1 MGYASKDIRNILV
14 AGHAGCGKTTL
25 TEALLYMSGASERM
39 GRVEDGTTASDF
51 DPEEIRRKA
60 SLNSSVVPVEY
71 EGIKYNLIDAPGLF
85 DFETGAAE
93 GIMAAESVLICV
105 SGRSGVTVGAEKAYQ
120 LALKNNKA
128 RMIFVTK
135 TDLENADYFKILEQM
150 KIKFG
155 PSVCPCVVPVRLDD
169 GTVAYINL
177 FSQKAFKY
185 EGGKQ
190 IQIDVP
196 GLFDFE
202 TGAAEGIMA
211 AESVLICVSGRSGVT
226 VGAEKAYQLAL
237 KHNKARMVFV
247 TKADLEN
254 ADYFKILEQMKIK
267 FGPSVC
273 PCVVP
278 VRLDDGT
285 VAYINLFSQKAF
297 KYEGGKQVQIDLPDI
312 GHRFEGLIQAM
323 SEAIA
328 ETDEALM
335 EKFFEGEAFTT
346 EEIVQGM
353 AAGVRSGQITP
364 VFCGS
369 AVNGQALDML
379 IYNMNVLLPGAD
391 TASAVGESGGE
402 PVEITA
408 DPAAPLCA
416 YVFKT
421 VADPFVGKLSFI
433 KVLSGKLTATSNAVN
448 ARTGQPERLGKTL
461 TVCGKKQTD
470 TPEIAA
476 GDIGAVAKLA
486 TAKTGDTLCD
496 PARVVALPAPAY
508 PTGCYRMA
516 VKVAKKG
523 DEGKVSGALAR
534 LIEEDP
540 AITFVVDPETKQQII
555 SGLGTQHL
563 EVALAKL
570 KNKFG
575 VEITLE
581 NPRVPY
587 RESIRK
593 SCKAQGRHK
602 KQTGGHGQFG
612 DVWIQF
618 EPIEGEGIEFAE
630 NVFGGSVPKNF
641 FPAVEKGVRQAAEHG
656 VLAGYPMVGMK
667 ATLLDGSYH
676 PVDSSEMAFIMAAKL
691 AYKAAIPEA
700 GPVLLEPIGA
710 LKAHVP
716 ADNTGDIMGEVT
728 KRRGRVLG
736 MNPDDDGLQVVEAEV
751 PMAEMQ
757 DFTTFLRQLTQG
769 RGYYTFEFVRYETLP
784 QMLESKVIEKAKA
797 LGNFADED

>member
-1 MGYASKDIRNILV
+1 MDYASKDIRNILV

-25 TEALLYMSGASERM
+25 TEALLYLSGATERM

-51 DPEEIRRKA
+51 DPEEVRRKA

-71 EGIKYNLIDAPGLF
+71 QGIKYNLIDTPGLF

-93 GIMAAESVLICV
+93 GVMAAESVLICV
-105 SGRSGVTVGAEKAYQ
+105 SGRSGVSVGAEKAYR
-120 LALKNNKA
+120 LACKNNKA

-150 KIKFG
+150 KIQFG

-190 IQIDVP
+190 IQID
-196 GLFDFE
+196 
-202 TGAAEGIMA
+202 
-211 AESVLICVSGRSGVT
+211 
-226 VGAEKAYQLAL
+226 
-237 KHNKARMVFV
+237 
-247 TKADLEN
+247 
-254 ADYFKILEQMKIK
+254 
-267 FGPSVC
+267 
-273 PCVVP
+273 
-278 VRLDDGT
+278 
-285 VAYINLFSQKAF
+285 
-297 KYEGGKQVQIDLPDI
+297 LPDI

-335 EKFFEGEAFTT
+335 EKFFEGEPFTT

-353 AAGVRSGQITP
+353 ATGVRSGQITP

-369 AVNGQALDML
+369 AVNNQALDML
-379 IYNMNVLLPGAD
+379 LYNMNVLLPGAD
-391 TASAVGESGGE
+391 TAAAVGETKDGE
-402 PVEITA
+402 PVEVTA
-408 DPAAPLCA
+408 DPDAPLCA

-433 KVLSGKLTATSNAVN
+433 KVLSGKLTATSNVVN
-448 ARTGQPERLGKTL
+448 SRTGQPERLGKTL
-461 TVCGKKQTD
+461 TICGKKQAD
-470 TPEIAA
+470 TAA
-476 GDIGAVAKLA
+476 ITTGDIGAVAKLA

-496 PARVVALPAPAY
+496 PARVVALPAPSY
-508 PTGCYRMA
+508 PIASYRMA

-555 SGLGTQHL
+555 SGLGSQHL

-581 NPRVPY
+581 TPRVAY

-618 EPIEGEGIEFAE
+618 EPIEGETIEFAE

-691 AYKAAIPEA
+691 AYKAAVPEA

-710 LKAHVP
+710 LQAHVP

-736 MNPDDDGLQVVEAEV
+736 MNPDDDGMQVVEAEV

-769 RGYYTFEFVRYETLP
+769 RGWYTFDFVRYEVLP
-784 QMLESKVIEKAKA
+784 QMLEAKVIEQAKA
-797 LGNFADED
+797 LGNFADEE

>member
-1 MGYASKDIRNILV
+1 MKYASNNIRNILI
-14 AGHAGCGKTTL
+14 AGHAGSGKTTL
-25 TEALLYMSGASERM
+25 TEALVYFSGAAERM
-39 GRVEDGTTASDF
+39 GRVEDGTTISDF
-51 DPEEIRRKA
+51 DPEEAKRKA
-60 SLNSSVVPVEY
+60 SLSASVVPVEY

-85 DFETGAAE
+85 DFEAGEYE
-93 GIMAAESVLICV
+93 GIRAAESVLVCV
-105 SGRSGVTVGAEKAYQ
+105 SGRSGVTVGAEKAFQ
-120 LALKNNKA
+120 LARKNGKA
-128 RMIFVTK
+128 TMVFISK
-135 TDLENADYFKILEQM
+135 CDLENANYFKILEEM

-155 PSVCPCVVPVRLDD
+155 STVCPCVVPAKLDD
-169 GTVAYINL
+169 GT
-177 FSQKAFKY
+177 
-185 EGGKQ
+185 
-190 IQIDVP
+190 
-196 GLFDFE
+196 
-202 TGAAEGIMA
+202 
-211 AESVLICVSGRSGVT
+211 
-226 VGAEKAYQLAL
+226 
-237 KHNKARMVFV
+237 
-247 TKADLEN
+247 
-254 ADYFKILEQMKIK
+254 
-267 FGPSVC
+267 
-273 PCVVP
+273 P
-278 VRLDDGT
+278 V
-285 VAYINLFSQKAF
+285 YINLFSQKAF

-353 AAGVRSGQITP
+353 ASGVRSGQITP

-369 AVNGQALDML
+369 AVNAQALDML
-379 IYNMNVLLPGAD
+379 LYNMNVLLPGAD

-433 KVLSGKLTATSNAVN
+433 KVLSGRLTATSNAVN

-496 PARVVALPAPAY
+496 PARVVALPAPVY
-508 PTGCYRMA
+508 PISSYRMA

-523 DEGKVSGALAR
+523 DEGKVGSALAR

-540 AITFVVDPETKQQII
+540 AIRFVVDPETKQQII

-751 PMAEMQ
+751 PVAEMQ

-769 RGYYTFEFVRYETLP
+769 RGYFTFEFVRYETLP
-784 QMLESKVIEKAKA
+784 QMLENKVIEQAKA

>member
-1 MGYASKDIRNILV
+1 MKQYLAGRIRNIALT
-14 AGHAGCGKTTL
+14 GHSDSGKTSL
-25 TEALLYMSGASERM
+25 AEALLFKAGASDRLGKISE
-39 GRVEDGTTASDF
+39 GNTVCDF
-51 DPEEIRRKA
+51 DPEEIKRQV
-60 SLNSSVVPVEY
+60 SVSTSIAPFAW
-71 EGIKYNLIDAPGLF
+71 GSTKINLIDTPGLF
-85 DFETGAAE
+85 DFAGEAAE
-93 GIMAAESVLICV
+93 GARAVESLLITV
-105 SGRSGVTVGAEKAYQ
+105 SGKSGVDVGTEKAYKMAKDASKATMFFVSK
-120 LALKNNKA
+120 LDVEHSDFYKVFEELKA
-128 RMIFVTK
+128 T
-135 TDLENADYFKILEQM
+135 
-150 KIKFG
+150 FG
-155 PSVCPCVVPVRLDD
+155 PTVCPIVVPYVEDQK
-169 GTVAYINL
+169 VQSYINL
-177 FSQKAFKY
+177 
-185 EGGKQ
+185 
-190 IQIDVP
+190 ID
-196 GLFDFE
+196 
-202 TGAAEGIMA
+202 M
-211 AESVLICVSGRSGVT
+211 
-226 VGAEKAYQLAL
+226 KAYTYDE
-237 KHNKARMVFV
+237 KGEPHEVDMP
-247 TKADLEN
+247 D
-254 ADYFKILEQMKIK
+254 
-267 FGPSVC
+267 FGH
-273 PCVVP
+273 
-278 VRLDDGT
+278 RLD
-285 VAYINLFSQKAF
+285 
-297 KYEGGKQVQIDLPDI
+297 
-312 GHRFEGLIQAM
+312 GLTAAV
-323 SEAIA
+323 SEAVA
-328 ETDEALM
+328 ETDEALF
-335 EKFFEGEAFTT
+335 EKYFSGEQFTRD
-346 EEIVQGM
+346 EIIRGVHTGVTNGSISPVLCGCSSNLQG
-353 AAGVRSGQITP
+353 I
-364 VFCGS
+364 
-369 AVNGQALDML
+369 DML
-379 IYNMNVLLPGAD
+379 LDCIVDLLPSPWEKGGEV
-391 TASAVGESGGE
+391 AVDAEGE
-402 PVEITA
+402 PVEIDCT
-408 DPAAPLCA
+408 DEAPLAA

-433 KVLSGKLTATSNAVN
+433 KVLSGRLTATSNAVN

-496 PARVVALPAPAY
+496 PARVVALPAPVY
-508 PTGCYRMA
+508 PISSYRMA

-523 DEGKVSGALAR
+523 DEGKVGSALAR

-540 AITFVVDPETKQQII
+540 AIRFVVDPETKQQII

-751 PMAEMQ
+751 PVAEMQ

-769 RGYYTFEFVRYETLP
+769 RGYFTFEFVRYETLP
-784 QMLESKVIEKAKA
+784 QMLENKVIEQAKA

>member
-1 MGYASKDIRNILV
+1 MEYASKDIRNILV

-25 TEALLYMSGASERM
+25 VEALLYLSGATERM

-51 DPEEIRRKA
+51 DPEEGKRKA
-60 SLNSSVVPVEY
+60 SLNSSVVPVEI
-71 EGIKYNLIDAPGLF
+71 GGTKYNLVDAPGLF
-85 DFETGAAE
+85 DFEAAGAE
-93 GIMAAESVLICV
+93 GLAAVESVMICV
-105 SGRSGVTVGAEKAYQ
+105 SGRSGVSVGAEKAYRQ
-120 LALKNNKA
+120 AVRQNKA
-128 RMIFVTK
+128 RLVFVTK

-150 KIKFG
+150 KIRFG
-155 PSVCPCVVPVRLDD
+155 PSVCPCVVPARLDD

-185 EGGKQ
+185 E
-190 IQIDVP
+190 
-196 GLFDFE
+196 
-202 TGAAEGIMA
+202 
-211 AESVLICVSGRSGVT
+211 S
-226 VGAEKAYQLAL
+226 
-237 KHNKARMVFV
+237 
-247 TKADLEN
+247 
-254 ADYFKILEQMKIK
+254 
-267 FGPSVC
+267 
-273 PCVVP
+273 
-278 VRLDDGT
+278 
-285 VAYINLFSQKAF
+285 
-297 KYEGGKQVQIDLPDI
+297 GKQVQIELPDI

-323 SEAIA
+323 NEAIA
-328 ETDEALM
+328 ETDETLM
-335 EKFFEGEAFTT
+335 EKFFEGEPFTT
-346 EEIVQGM
+346 EEIVAGM
-353 AAGVRSGQITP
+353 AAGVRTGQITP

-369 AVNGQALDML
+369 AVNLQALDML
-379 IYNMNVLLPGAD
+379 LYNLKELLPAPDAAPAVAETAD
-391 TASAVGESGGE
+391 GE
-402 PVEITA
+402 PVEIAA
-408 DPAAPLCA
+408 DPAAPTCA

-433 KVLSGKLTATSNAVN
+433 KVLAGRLTAASNVVN

-461 TVCGKKQTD
+461 TVCGKRQTD
-470 TPEIAA
+470 TPAIPA
-476 GDIGAVAKLA
+476 GDIGAVAKLP

-496 PARVVALPAPAY
+496 PARVVSLPAPVY
-508 PTGCYRMA
+508 PAACYRMA

-534 LIEEDP
+534 LMEEDP
-540 AITFVVDPETKQQII
+540 SITFTVDPETKQQVIA
-555 SGLGTQHL
+555 GLGTQHL
-563 EVALAKL
+563 EVAVAKL

-581 NPRVPY
+581 APRVPY

-618 EPIEGEGIEFAE
+618 EPCEGDEIQFEE
-630 NVFGGSVPKNF
+630 KVFGGSVPKNF
-641 FPAVEKGVRQAAEHG
+641 FPAVEKGVRQAAAHG

-700 GPVLLEPIGA
+700 GPVLLEPIGT
-710 LKAHVP
+710 LQAHVP

-736 MNPDDDGLQVVEAEV
+736 MSPDPEEEGGQVVEAEV

-757 DFTTFLRQLTQG
+757 DFTTYLRQLTQG
-769 RGYYTFEFVRYETLP
+769 RGHFTFRFVRYETLP
-784 QMLESKVIEKAKA
+784 QMLEAKVIEQARA
-797 LGNFADED
+797 LGNLSEEDA

>member
-1 MGYASKDIRNILV
+1 MDYASKDIRNILV

-25 TEALLYMSGASERM
+25 TEALLYLSGATERM

-51 DPEEIRRKA
+51 DAEEVRRKA
-60 SLNSSVVPVEY
+60 SLNSSVIPVEY
-71 EGIKYNLIDAPGLF
+71 QGVKYNLIDAPGLF

-93 GIMAAESVLICV
+93 GVMAAESVLICV
-105 SGRSGVTVGAEKAYQ
+105 SARSGVSVGAEKAYR
-120 LALKNNKA
+120 LACRNNKA

-135 TDLENADYFKILEQM
+135 TDLENADYFKVLEQM
-150 KIKFG
+150 KIRFG

-190 IQIDVP
+190 IQID
-196 GLFDFE
+196 
-202 TGAAEGIMA
+202 
-211 AESVLICVSGRSGVT
+211 
-226 VGAEKAYQLAL
+226 
-237 KHNKARMVFV
+237 
-247 TKADLEN
+247 
-254 ADYFKILEQMKIK
+254 
-267 FGPSVC
+267 
-273 PCVVP
+273 
-278 VRLDDGT
+278 
-285 VAYINLFSQKAF
+285 
-297 KYEGGKQVQIDLPDI
+297 LPDI

-328 ETDEALM
+328 ETDETLM
-335 EKFFEGEAFTT
+335 EKFFSGEPFTT

-353 AAGVRSGQITP
+353 ATGVRSGQITP

-369 AVNGQALDML
+369 AVNNQALDML
-379 IYNMNVLLPGAD
+379 LYNMDVLLPGAD
-391 TASAVGESGGE
+391 TAAAVGETKDGE

-408 DPAAPLCA
+408 DPDAPVCA

-433 KVLSGKLTATSNAVN
+433 KVLAGKLTATSNVIN

-470 TPEIAA
+470 TPAITT

-496 PARVVALPAPAY
+496 PARVVALPAPVY
-508 PTGCYRMA
+508 PISNYRMA
-516 VKVAKKG
+516 VKVTKKG

-540 AITFVVDPETKQQII
+540 AIAFAVDPETKQQII

-563 EVALAKL
+563 EVAVAKL

-575 VEITLE
+575 VEIDLE
-581 NPRVPY
+581 VPRVPY

-618 EPIEGEGIEFAE
+618 EPIEGEAIEFAE

-676 PVDSSEMAFIMAAKL
+676 PVDSSDMAFILAAKL
-691 AYKAAIPEA
+691 AYKAAVPEA

-736 MNPDDDGLQVVEAEV
+736 MSPDEDEMQVVEAEV

-757 DFTTFLRQLTQG
+757 DFNTFLRQLTQG
-769 RGYYTFEFVRYETLP
+769 RGWYTFDFVRYETLP
-784 QMLESKVIEKAKA
+784 SNLEGKVIEQAKA
-797 LGNFADED
+797 LGNLSDDE

>member
-1 MGYASKDIRNILV
+1 MDYASKDIRNILV

-25 TEALLYMSGASERM
+25 TEALLYLSGATERM
-39 GRVEDGTTASDF
+39 GRVEDGTAASDF

-60 SLNSSVVPVEY
+60 SLNSSVIPVEY
-71 EGIKYNLIDAPGLF
+71 QGIKYNLIDTPGLF
-85 DFETGAAE
+85 DFETGEAE
-93 GIMAAESVLICV
+93 GVMAAESVLICV
-105 SGRSGVTVGAEKAYQ
+105 SARSGVSVGAEKAYR
-120 LALKNNKA
+120 LACKNNKA

-135 TDLENADYFKILEQM
+135 TDLENADYFKVLEQM
-150 KIKFG
+150 KIQFG

-190 IQIDVP
+190 IQID
-196 GLFDFE
+196 
-202 TGAAEGIMA
+202 
-211 AESVLICVSGRSGVT
+211 
-226 VGAEKAYQLAL
+226 
-237 KHNKARMVFV
+237 
-247 TKADLEN
+247 
-254 ADYFKILEQMKIK
+254 
-267 FGPSVC
+267 
-273 PCVVP
+273 
-278 VRLDDGT
+278 
-285 VAYINLFSQKAF
+285 
-297 KYEGGKQVQIDLPDI
+297 LPDI

-335 EKFFEGEAFTT
+335 EKFFSGEPFTT

-353 AAGVRSGQITP
+353 ATGVRGGQITP

-369 AVNGQALDML
+369 AVNNQALDML
-379 IYNMNVLLPGAD
+379 LYNMNVLLPGAD
-391 TASAVGESGGE
+391 TAAAVGETKDGD

-408 DPAAPLCA
+408 DPDAPVCA

-433 KVLSGKLTATSNAVN
+433 KVLAGKLTAASNVVN

-470 TPEIAA
+470 TPAITT
-476 GDIGAVAKLA
+476 GDIGAVAKLPA
-486 TAKTGDTLCD
+486 AKTGDTLCD
-496 PARVVALPAPAY
+496 PARVAALPAPVY
-508 PTGCYRMA
+508 PIANYRMA

-540 AITFVVDPETKQQII
+540 AITFHTDPETKQQII
-555 SGLGTQHL
+555 GGLGTQHL
-563 EVALAKL
+563 EVAVAKL

-581 NPRVPY
+581 APRVPY

-618 EPIEGEGIEFAE
+618 EPIEGEGVEFAE

-691 AYKAAIPEA
+691 AYKAAVPEA

-736 MNPDDDGLQVVEAEV
+736 MSPDEDGLQSVEAEV

-769 RGYYTFEFVRYETLP
+769 RGWYTFDFVRYETLP
-784 QMLESKVIEKAKA
+784 SNLEGKVIEQAKA
-797 LGNFADED
+797 PGNLSDDE

>member
-1 MGYASKDIRNILV
+1 MKDYQSKNIRNLSV
-14 AGHAGCGKTTL
+14 VGHGSEGKTTL
-25 TEALLYMSGASERM
+25 VEALLYMSGATERM
-39 GRVEDGTTASDF
+39 GRVEDGTTVSDF
-51 DPEEIRRKA
+51 DPEEARRKA
-60 SLNSSVVPVEY
+60 SLNASVVPVEKD
-71 EGIKYNLIDAPGLF
+71 GVKFNFIDAPGLF

-93 GIMAAESVLICV
+93 GAMAAESVLICV
-105 SGRSGVTVGAEKAYQ
+105 SGRSGVTVGAEKAYK

-128 RMIFVTK
+128 RMVFVTK
-135 TDLENADYFKILEQM
+135 CDLENADYFKILEQL
-150 KIKFG
+150 KIQFG
-155 PSVCPCVVPVRLDD
+155 PSICPCVVPHRLDD

-185 EGGKQ
+185 E
-190 IQIDVP
+190 
-196 GLFDFE
+196 
-202 TGAAEGIMA
+202 
-211 AESVLICVSGRSGVT
+211 S
-226 VGAEKAYQLAL
+226 
-237 KHNKARMVFV
+237 
-247 TKADLEN
+247 
-254 ADYFKILEQMKIK
+254 
-267 FGPSVC
+267 
-273 PCVVP
+273 
-278 VRLDDGT
+278 
-285 VAYINLFSQKAF
+285 
-297 KYEGGKQVQIDLPDI
+297 GKQVQIDLPDI
-312 GHRFEGLIQAM
+312 GHRFDGLIEAM

-328 ETDEALM
+328 ETDESLM
-335 EKFFEGEAFTT
+335 EKFFEGEPFTT
-346 EEIVQGM
+346 EEIVRGM

-364 VFCGS
+364 VLCGS
-369 AVNGQALDML
+369 AVNAQALDML
-379 IYNMNVLLPGAD
+379 LYNLSVLLPGAD
-391 TASAVGESGGE
+391 AAAVVGETKDGE
-402 PVEITA
+402 ALEITV
-408 DPAAPLCA
+408 DENAPLCA

-433 KVLSGKLTATSNAVN
+433 KVLSGKLTAASNVIN

-461 TVCGKKQTD
+461 TICGKKQSD
-470 TPEIAA
+470 TAA
-476 GDIGAVAKLA
+476 ITTGDIGAVAKLA

-496 PARVVALPAPAY
+496 PARVVALPAPSY
-508 PTGCYRMA
+508 PTPCYRMA

-540 AITFVVDPETKQQII
+540 SISFAVDAETKQQVIA
-555 SGLGTQHL
+555 GLGTQHL

-575 VEITLE
+575 VEITLDV
-581 NPRVPY
+581 PRVPY

-618 EPIEGEGIEFAE
+618 EPVEGEDVVFEE
-630 NVFGGSVPKNF
+630 KVFGGSVPKNF

-656 VLAGYPMVGMK
+656 VLAGYPMVGLK

-691 AYKAAIPEA
+691 SYKAAIPEA
-700 GPVLLEPIGA
+700 GPVLLEPIGT
-710 LKAHVP
+710 LRAHVP

-736 MNPDDDGLQVVEAEV
+736 MNPDEDGEQVVEAEV

-757 DFTTFLRQLTQG
+757 DFATFLRQLTQG
-769 RGYYTFEFVRYETLP
+769 RGWYTFDFVRYETLP
-784 QMLESKVIEKAKA
+784 QMLEGKVIEQAKA
-797 LGNFADED
+797 LGNFADDE

>member
-135 TDLENADYFKILEQM
+135 
-150 KIKFG
+150 
-155 PSVCPCVVPVRLDD
+155 
-169 GTVAYINL
+169 
-177 FSQKAFKY
+177 
-185 EGGKQ
+185 
-190 IQIDVP
+190 
-196 GLFDFE
+196 
-202 TGAAEGIMA
+202 
-211 AESVLICVSGRSGVT
+211 
-226 VGAEKAYQLAL
+226 
-237 KHNKARMVFV
+237 
-247 TKADLEN
+247 ADLEN

-297 KYEGGKQVQIDLPDI
+297 KYEGGKQVKIDLPDI

-353 AAGVRSGQITP
+353 ASGVRSGQITP

-369 AVNGQALDML
+369 AVNAQALDML
-379 IYNMNVLLPGAD
+379 LYNMNVLLPGAD

-433 KVLSGKLTATSNAVN
+433 KVLSGRLTATSNAVN

-496 PARVVALPAPAY
+496 PARVVALPAPVY
-508 PTGCYRMA
+508 PISSYRMA

-523 DEGKVSGALAR
+523 DEGKVGSALAR

-540 AITFVVDPETKQQII
+540 AIRFVVDPETKQQII

-612 DVWIQF
+612 DVVINF
-618 EPIEGEGIEFAE
+618 EPCDSEQVVFEEK
-630 NVFGGSVPKNF
+630 VFGGSVPKNF

-751 PMAEMQ
+751 PVAEMQ

-769 RGYYTFEFVRYETLP
+769 RGYFTFEFVRYETLP
-784 QMLESKVIEKAKA
+784 QMLENKVIEQAKA

>member
-1 MGYASKDIRNILV
+1 MKYASNNIRNILI
-14 AGHAGCGKTTL
+14 AGHAGSGKTTL
-25 TEALLYMSGASERM
+25 TEALVYFSGAAERM
-39 GRVEDGTTASDF
+39 GRVEDGTTISDF
-51 DPEEIRRKA
+51 DPEEAKRKA
-60 SLNSSVVPVEY
+60 SLSASVVPVEY

-85 DFETGAAE
+85 DFEAGEYE
-93 GIMAAESVLICV
+93 GIRAAESVLVCV
-105 SGRSGVTVGAEKAYQ
+105 SGRSGVTVGAEKAFQ
-120 LALKNNKA
+120 LARKNGKA
-128 RMIFVTK
+128 TMVFISK
-135 TDLENADYFKILEQM
+135 CDLENANYFKILEEM

-155 PSVCPCVVPVRLDD
+155 STVCPCVVPAKLDD
-169 GTVAYINL
+169 GTPVYINL

-185 EGGKQ
+185 ESGKQ
-190 IQIDVP
+190 IQV
-196 GLFDFE
+196 E
-202 TGAAEGIMA
+202 
-211 AESVLICVSGRSGVT
+211 
-226 VGAEKAYQLAL
+226 
-237 KHNKARMVFV
+237 
-247 TKADLEN
+247 
-254 ADYFKILEQMKIK
+254 
-267 FGPSVC
+267 
-273 PCVVP
+273 
-278 VRLDDGT
+278 
-285 VAYINLFSQKAF
+285 
-297 KYEGGKQVQIDLPDI
+297 LPDI
-312 GHRFEGLIQAM
+312 GHRFQGLIEAM

-328 ETDEALM
+328 ETDDELM
-335 EKFFEGEAFTT
+335 EKFFGGEPFTT
-346 EEIVQGM
+346 EEIVEGM
-353 AAGVRSGQITP
+353 RKGVKDGLITP

-369 AVNGQALDML
+369 AVNQQALDML
-379 IYNMNVLLPGAD
+379 LFNMHKLLPSPQHDAAILAEN
-391 TASAVGESGGE
+391 ASGE
-402 PVEITA
+402 PVELHCDETEPTA
-408 DPAAPLCA
+408 A

-421 VADPFVGKLSFI
+421 VADPFVGKLSYLRVI
-433 KVLSGKLTATSNAVN
+433 SGKVTGGAALVN
-448 ARTGQPERLGKTL
+448 ARTGETEKISKPL
-461 TVCGKKQTD
+461 TVIGKKQVETD
-470 TPEIAA
+470 GIGA
-476 GDIGAVAKLA
+476 GDIGAVAKLVS
-486 TAKTGDTLCD
+486 AKTGDTLCD
-496 PARVVALPAPAY
+496 ASRVVKLPAATFPL
-508 PTGCYRMA
+508 PSLFMA
-516 VKVAKKG
+516 VTVAKKG
-523 DEGKVSGALAR
+523 DEGKISSALAR
-534 LIEEDP
+534 LMEEDP
-540 AITFVVDPETKQQII
+540 TLSYINNAETHQQII
-555 SGLGTQHL
+555 GGLGEQHL

-581 NPRVPY
+581 TPRVPY

-618 EPIEGEGIEFAE
+618 EPVQGEAIEFAE

-691 AYKAAIPEA
+691 AYKTAIPEA
-700 GPVLLEPIGA
+700 GPVLLEPIGT